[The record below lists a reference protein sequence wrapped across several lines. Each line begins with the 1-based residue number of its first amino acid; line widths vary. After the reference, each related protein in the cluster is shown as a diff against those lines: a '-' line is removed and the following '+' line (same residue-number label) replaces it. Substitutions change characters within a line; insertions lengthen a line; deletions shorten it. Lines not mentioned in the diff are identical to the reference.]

1 MAAQQ
6 GLSHVPGLPF
16 DFTNR
21 HVRLNPLT
29 SWSITR
35 QRANAWSQNCR
46 RSRRISKCNG
56 HN

>member
-6 GLSHVPGLPF
+6 GLSHVLGLPF

-29 SWSITR
+29 S
-35 QRANAWSQNCR
+35 
-46 RSRRISKCNG
+46 
-56 HN
+56 